1 MSNTT
6 FSCKLSWVASI
17 ACVHVS
23 QGSPQKNREEHH
35 PSSPH
40 KKSRRESSVRP
51 FPSKKSRRESSVPS
65 PQKKSGVSHSFPSL
79 KKTKRKSSI
88 LSPKRK
94 IEESVV
100 RLLPS
105 KKQERVTRPLIFRG
119 RGWLYISLVDAF
131 SIIVI
136 ITLVYVGFYWYRI
149 LMTDKEI
156 IIYRS

>member
-65 PQKKSGVSHSFPSL
+65 PQKNRGESHPSPPL
-79 KKTKRKSSI
+79 KKSQEWVIPS
-88 LSPKRK
+88 
-94 IEESVV
+94 
-100 RLLPS
+100 LPS
-105 KKQERVTRPLIFRG
+105 KKRRESHPSSPLKEKSRKVSSVSCPQKNKRESPVPWFFG
-119 RGWLYISLVDAF
+119 GEGGCTYPWLTLLV
-131 SIIVI
+131 
-136 ITLVYVGFYWYRI
+136 L
-149 LMTDKEI
+149 L
-156 IIYRS
+156 